1 MNENGYSIEIGDV
14 AGEVAVLHEGQT
26 VAFSDRAR
34 VLRETRL
41 ADCYYFP
48 VDAVDPD
55 ILIPSDQKTF
65 CPFKGTASYW
75 HVKTPSGI
83 QENGAWSYQR
93 PLAEARGIGG
103 YLCFTDAV
111 AQDYDF
117 SVSPPDVRIEE
128 AHISSPLSDWVLRGA
143 GNCKTRRELARMLGH
158 KLVEAGIGVSRMSVV
173 LWSLHPE
180 IAGTNIIWK
189 RDTDEA
195 ILAEA
200 SYDLLDDP
208 EFVNSPIYYVSM
220 AKGGVRQPLNV
231 DVFEFD
237 YPIIHELKAA
247 GATDYVAMPLP
258 FSDGQINVITLASDS
273 VDGFSTADLG
283 QIFEIV
289 GAIGR
294 YFEVLTLRKN
304 TQTLLDTYL
313 GRRTGIR
320 VLNGD
325 IRRGLGEDIQAVIL
339 FSDLR
344 NSTRLAE
351 ELPRDDYLK
360 MLNRYYDMVL
370 APISENGGEVLKFI
384 GDAVL
389 AVFPVSDLADDR
401 AGQAELALRSARQ
414 AMKVVEQNLEKGLT
428 EDGPPI
434 DMGIALHI
442 GDVTYGNI
450 GSHDRLDF
458 TVIGPAVNLAT
469 RMEGLCKATG
479 NKIIMSRDFVHA
491 LESNG
496 DSLPQNVFSIGSHR
510 FDGFESSQ
518 EIYAAGN
525 LDADVEQPDA
535 QISPVS

>member
-1 MNENGYSIEIGDV
+1 MNSNKYSIEIGDV
-14 AGEVAVLHEGQT
+14 EGEVKVLHGGWP
-26 VAFSDRAR
+26 VASSERVR

-48 VDAVDPD
+48 SDAVDPD
-55 ILIPSDQKTF
+55 ILSPSNQKTF

-75 HVKTPSGI
+75 HVKTASGLK
-83 QENGAWSYQR
+83 ENGTWSYQR

-103 YLCFTDAV
+103 YLAFTEEV
-111 AQDYDF
+111 AEEYDF
-117 SVSPPDVRIEE
+117 AVSPPEIRIEE
-128 AHISSPLSDWVLRGA
+128 AHISSPLSDWILRGA

-158 KLVEAGIGVSRMSVV
+158 KLVEAGIGVSRISVV

-180 IAGTNIIWK
+180 IAGSNIVWK

-195 ILAEA
+195 SLAEA

-237 YPIIHELKAA
+237 YPIIHELKAS

-273 VDGFSTADLG
+273 EDGFSTADLG

-289 GAIGR
+289 GTIGR

-304 TQTLLDTYL
+304 TKTLLDTYL
-313 GRRTGIR
+313 GRRTGKR

-389 AVFPVSDLADDR
+389 AVFPISDLADDR

-414 AMKVVEQNLEKGLT
+414 AIRVVEENLEKGLL

-479 NKIIMSRDFVHA
+479 NKIIMSRDFVDA
-491 LESNG
+491 LESDG
-496 DSLPQNVFSIGSHR
+496 GSPPQNVFSIGSHR
-510 FDGFESSQ
+510 FDGFGSSQ
-518 EIYAAGN
+518 EIYAAGSR
-525 LDADVEQPDA
+525 DADFDASEA

>member
-1 MNENGYSIEIGDV
+1 MNNNKYSIEIGDV
-14 AGEVAVLHEGQT
+14 EGEVKVIHGGRP
-26 VAFSDRAR
+26 VASSNNVR

-48 VDAVDPD
+48 SDAVDPD
-55 ILIPSDQKTF
+55 ILVPSDQKTF

-75 HVKTPSGI
+75 HVKTASGMK
-83 QENGAWSYQR
+83 ENGAWSYQR

-103 YLCFTDAV
+103 YLAFTEEV
-111 AQDYDF
+111 AEEYDF
-117 SVSPPDVRIEE
+117 AVSPPEIRIEE
-128 AHISSPLSDWVLRGA
+128 SHISSPLSDWVLRGA
-143 GNCKTRRELARMLGH
+143 GNCKTRRELVRMLGH
-158 KLVEAGIGVSRMSVV
+158 KLVEAGIGVNRLAVV

-180 IAGTNIIWK
+180 IAGTNLIWK
-189 RDTDEA
+189 RDTDEVS
-195 ILAEA
+195 LSEA

-208 EFVNSPIYYVSM
+208 GFVNSPIYYVSK
-220 AKGGVRQPLNV
+220 AKGGVRQPLTV
-231 DVFEFD
+231 DTFEFD

-258 FSDGQINVITLASDS
+258 FSDGQINVITLASDNES
-273 VDGFSTADLG
+273 GFSTADLG

-289 GAIGR
+289 GTIGR

-304 TQTLLDTYL
+304 TRTLLDTYL
-313 GRRTGIR
+313 GRRTGKR

-370 APISENGGEVLKFI
+370 EPISENGGEVLKFI

-389 AVFPVSDLADDR
+389 AVFPISDLADDR
-401 AGQAELALRSARQ
+401 SEQATLALRSARQ
-414 AMKVVEQNLEKGLT
+414 AMRVVEEKLEKSLP
-428 EDGPPI
+428 EDGPAI

-442 GDVTYGNI
+442 GEVTYGNI

-458 TVIGPAVNLAT
+458 TVIGPAVNLAS

-479 NKIIMSRDFVHA
+479 NKIILSREFVRA
-491 LESNG
+491 LANDG
-496 DSLPQNVFSIGSHR
+496 DSLPQNIVAIGSHR
-510 FDGFESSQ
+510 FDGIEARQ
-518 EIYAAGN
+518 EIYAAGS
-525 LDADVEQPDA
+525 LDADIESTDA
-535 QISPVS
+535 RVSPVL

>member
-1 MNENGYSIEIGDV
+1 MNNNKYSIEIGDV
-14 AGEVAVLHEGQT
+14 EGEVKVLHGGRP
-26 VAFSDRAR
+26 VASSNRVR

-48 VDAVDPD
+48 SDAVDPD
-55 ILIPSDQKTF
+55 ILVPSDQKTF

-75 HVKTPSGI
+75 HVKTASGLK
-83 QENGAWSYQR
+83 ENGAWSYQR

-103 YLCFTDAV
+103 YLAFTEEV
-111 AQDYDF
+111 AEEYDF
-117 SVSPPDVRIEE
+117 AVSPPEVRIEE
-128 AHISSPLSDWVLRGA
+128 SHISSPLSDWVLRGA
-143 GNCKTRRELARMLGH
+143 GNCKTRRELVRMLGH
-158 KLVEAGIGVSRMSVV
+158 KLVEAGIGVNRLAVV

-180 IAGTNIIWK
+180 IAGTNLIWR
-189 RDTDEA
+189 RDTDEVS
-195 ILAEA
+195 LSEA

-208 EFVNSPIYYVSM
+208 EFVNSPIYYVSK
-220 AKGGVRQPLNV
+220 AKGGVRQPLTV
-231 DVFEFD
+231 DTFEFD

-258 FSDGQINVITLASDS
+258 FSDGQINVITMASDNES
-273 VDGFSTADLG
+273 GFSTADLG

-289 GAIGR
+289 GTIGR

-304 TQTLLDTYL
+304 TRTLLDTYL
-313 GRRTGIR
+313 GRRTGKR

-351 ELPRDDYLK
+351 ELPRDHYLK

-370 APISENGGEVLKFI
+370 EPISENGGEVLKFI

-389 AVFPVSDLADDR
+389 AVFPISDLADDR
-401 AGQAELALRSARQ
+401 SEQATLALRSARQ
-414 AMKVVEQNLEKGLT
+414 AMRVVEEKLEKSLP

-442 GDVTYGNI
+442 GEVTYGNI

-458 TVIGPAVNLAT
+458 TVIGPAVNLAS

-479 NKIIMSRDFVHA
+479 NKIILSGEFVGA
-491 LESNG
+491 LANDS
-496 DSLPQNVFSIGSHR
+496 DSLPQNIVAIGSHR
-510 FDGFESSQ
+510 FDGIGSSQ
-518 EIYAAGN
+518 EIYAASS
-525 LDADVEQPDA
+525 LDADFVPTDA
-535 QISPVS
+535 RISPVS